1 MTKRPDIDLDDLRRR
16 LIARREE
23 LLRLAEAAKEG
34 GKPVEL
40 DQTAVGRL
48 SRMDALQVQAM
59 ALETERRRTAELAR
73 IDAAC
78 IGSMSGISAIA
89 CAATRRSQPGAW
101 NSTRRRPSVWPAPKG
116 GRSDR
121 AGLEEN
127 QGHQWNDV
135 HSTRV
140 VCFDTKDNELT

>member
-73 IDAAC
+73 IDAALHRVDVGDFGYC
-78 IGSMSGISAIA
+78 LRCDEAIPTRRLELDPTTALCVA
-89 CAATRRSQPGAW
+89 CAQ
-101 NSTRRRPSVWPAPKG
+101 
-116 GRSDR
+116 GR
-121 AGLEEN
+121 EE
-127 QGHQWNDV
+127 
-135 HSTRV
+135 
-140 VCFDTKDNELT
+140 